1 MGDIDIDAENT
12 AVLFTDPQVDA
23 LSPEGVMWDE
33 VGEFVEERDVVDKL
47 SAIQDAARE
56 GDVPVFYSVHYYDDD
71 EFESWGE
78 LNPIDSKMF
87 DAEMYHIDERGSNVH
102 PDLEPD
108 DNTFLLSPHKHLSG
122 FWANDVDVQLSKRGI
137 DTIVLAGMFANLCV
151 ESHLRDAVENGY
163 EVLVVDDATAAP
175 GEAMNEAAQTNYGMI
190 AHETASA
197 DDVVDRLADASTT
210 ASSAVSAEDDD

>member
-1 MGDIDIDAENT
+1 MNEIDIDAENT

-23 LSPEGVMWDE
+23 LKPDGVMWDE
-33 VGEFVEERDVVDKL
+33 IGEFVEENDVVEKL
-47 SAIQDAARE
+47 SSLQDAAHE

-71 EFESWGE
+71 EFETWKE
-78 LNPIDSKMF
+78 LNPIDQKMF
-87 DAEMYHIDERGSNVH
+87 DAEMYHVNEEGSNIV
-102 PDLEPD
+102 PELEPD

-163 EVLVVDDATAAP
+163 KVLVVNDATAAP
-175 GEAMNEAAQTNYGMI
+175 GEEMFEAAQANYGMI
-190 AHETASA
+190 AHETAET
-197 DDVVDRLADASTT
+197 DDVESRLADASATST
-210 ASSAVSAEDDD
+210 ISAEGE